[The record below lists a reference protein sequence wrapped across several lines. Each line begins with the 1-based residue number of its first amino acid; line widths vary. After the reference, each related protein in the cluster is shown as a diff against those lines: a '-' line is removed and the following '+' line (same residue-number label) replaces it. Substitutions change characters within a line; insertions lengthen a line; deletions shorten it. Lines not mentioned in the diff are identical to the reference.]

1 MKRHMVRLTP
11 EAQNDLVSI
20 YDYIVDVSGP
30 SRVADRYLDRIGKFL
45 SGLSVFPE
53 RGTLRDDVRDGLRI
67 IGFERNA
74 SVAFIV
80 EDESIIV
87 LRILGKGQEFR
98 QANKD

>member
-1 MKRHMVRLTP
+1 M
-11 EAQNDLVSI
+11 
-20 YDYIVDVSGP
+20 
-30 SRVADRYLDRIGKFL
+30 

-53 RGTLRDDVRDGLRI
+53 RGTLRDDVRDGQRI

-80 EDESIIV
+80 EDESVIV

-98 QANKD
+98 QANTDWSSVSRLPRLNVAARATSLPSPPMPADRSPSSHLS

>member
-1 MKRHMVRLTP
+1 M
-11 EAQNDLVSI
+11 
-20 YDYIVDVSGP
+20 
-30 SRVADRYLDRIGKFL
+30 
-45 SGLSVFPE
+45 FPE

-80 EDESIIV
+80 EDESVIV

>member
-1 MKRHMVRLTP
+1 MVRLAP
-11 EAQNDLVSI
+11 EAQDDLAGI
-20 YDYIVDVSGP
+20 YDYIVEVSG
-30 SRVADRYLDRIGKFL
+30 SSVVADRYLDRLGNFL

-80 EDESIIV
+80 ENEKVII
-87 LRILGKGQEFR
+87 LRILGKGQKLLE
-98 QANKD
+98 AGKD

>member
-1 MKRHMVRLTP
+1 MVRLTP

-20 YDYIVDVSGP
+20 YDYIVDVSGS

-45 SGLSVFPE
+45 SGLSVLPE

-80 EDESIIV
+80 EDETVIV
-87 LRILGKGQEFR
+87 LRILGKGQKFR

>member
-1 MKRHMVRLTP
+1 MVRLTP

-20 YDYIVDVSGP
+20 YDYIIEVSG
-30 SRVADRYLDRIGKFL
+30 SSVVADRYLDRIGNFL

-74 SVAFIV
+74 SIAFIV
-80 EDESIIV
+80 EDERVIV

-98 QANKD
+98 ESNEG